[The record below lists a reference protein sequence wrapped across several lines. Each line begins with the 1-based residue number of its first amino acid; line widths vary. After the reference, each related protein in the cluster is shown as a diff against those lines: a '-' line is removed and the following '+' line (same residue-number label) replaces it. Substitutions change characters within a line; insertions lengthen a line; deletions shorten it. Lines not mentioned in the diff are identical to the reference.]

1 MAERSFKS
9 VGELNVDVRAAQ
21 ARQPVPIGIITPVNY
36 SEKVGGPLE
45 MSTNMVNQVIDNF
58 RNMLLTNHGE
68 RVPLFDFGAN
78 LRQLLTERLALD
90 DYEEQAMLSI
100 KSTTEKYM
108 PYVNL
113 DTFEIQPL
121 ENDAQGLSKVRIVIR
136 CSIPRLTTSQK
147 LIELI
152 LTNIG

>member
-21 ARQPVPIGIITPVNY
+21 TRQPVPVGIVTPVVY
-36 SEKVGGPLE
+36 SSKVGGPLE
-45 MSTNMVNQVIDNF
+45 MSTSIVNQVIDNF

-68 RVPLFDFGAN
+68 RVPLFDYGAN
-78 LRQLLTERLALD
+78 LRQLLTERLAID
-90 DYEEQAMLSI
+90 DYESQAMLLI
-100 KSTTEKYM
+100 KATTEKYM

-113 DTFEIQPL
+113 DTFEVQTMQTDT
-121 ENDAQGLSKVRIVIR
+121 ESLSKVKVLVKF
-136 CSIPRLTTSQK
+136 SIPRLTTSSK
-147 LIELI
+147 LLEII